1 MEKTDDTGD
10 MYDSAAQANVTD
22 LNTAAVFGTNNA
34 RLRDNIYYWD
44 LEDQA
49 LSHSY
54 GRQPAVEDG
63 MTSQVSAV

>member
-1 MEKTDDTGD
+1 MEWTADT
-10 MYDSAAQANVTD
+10 AAVYKSDVQANVTD

-44 LEDQA
+44 LQDQA

-54 GRQPAVEDG
+54 GRKPAVEEG
-63 MTSQVSAV
+63 MTSQV